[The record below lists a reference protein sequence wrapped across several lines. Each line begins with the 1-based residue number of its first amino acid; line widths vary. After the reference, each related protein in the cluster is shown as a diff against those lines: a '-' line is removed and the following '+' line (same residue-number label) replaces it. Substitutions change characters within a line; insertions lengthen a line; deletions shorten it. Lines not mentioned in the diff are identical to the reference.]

1 MMPSE
6 YFHRQVYGCYWF
18 EKGVSNELLDKVGI
32 DKIMFETDF
41 PHVTCLYGNIDET
54 IEAGIGDKSDAV
66 KRRILFEN
74 CAELY
79 KVELN

>member
-1 MMPSE
+1 
-6 YFHRQVYGCYWF
+6 
-18 EKGVSNELLDKVGI
+18 
-32 DKIMFETDF
+32 MFETDF

-79 KVELN
+79 KVDLN